1 MPALDVAGG
10 EELETL
16 EMVSPD
22 VSSTE
27 SQVAV
32 LHEAALRQVAVVA
45 VDD

>member
-10 EELETL
+10 EEFEAL

-22 VSSTE
+22 VSSME

-32 LHEAALRQVAVVA
+32 LQEAALQVAVVA